1 MAAYLITEKI
11 SKRKSTI
18 YFQMKWQ
25 LNCRVQKYT
34 VKTSAFVVGF
44 EKILLESAPD
54 RSCGYRVQ
62 LYKAPIYRGFLLSD
76 YRITGL

>member
-1 MAAYLITEKI
+1 
-11 SKRKSTI
+11 
-18 YFQMKWQ
+18 
-25 LNCRVQKYT
+25 
-34 VKTSAFVVGF
+34 VGF

>member
-1 MAAYLITEKI
+1 EG
-11 SKRKSTI
+11 RRFKSGPRNH
-18 YFQMKWQ
+18 FP
-25 LNCRVQKYT
+25 LESFFKYT